1 MLSFLLASEEGAE
14 AVEAVEAAS
23 NPILPTGPEIFW
35 GLVSFLALYALM
47 KFVLLPPIMKVMD
60 ERANRIREDLDFVDS
75 AQLQAGTAATA
86 AADQLGGVRA
96 EAAGIVDAARAEG
109 EAERA
114 KIIAK
119 AEADIA
125 AIRADADAEIAAA
138 RAEAMG
144 GIRPQVAEMATAA
157 ASRVMNR
164 QIDLGSAAP
173 VVDRFLDN
181 PN

>member
-1 MLSFLLASEEGAE
+1 MLSFLLAFEEGAE
-14 AVEAVEAAS
+14 AVEEAAA
-23 NPILPTGPEIFW
+23 NPILPTGPELLW
-35 GLVSFLALYALM
+35 GLISFAALYALVR
-47 KFVLLPPIMKVMD
+47 FVLLPPVKRVMD

-75 AQLQAGTAATA
+75 AQLEAGSAATA

-96 EAAGIVDAARAEG
+96 EASSIVDAARAEG
-109 EAERA
+109 ETERA

-119 AEADIA
+119 AEAEIA
-125 AIRADADAEIAAA
+125 EIKASADAEIAAA
-138 RAEAMG
+138 RLEAMA
-144 GIRPQVAEMATAA
+144 GIRPQVAELATNA

>member
-1 MLSFLLASEEGAE
+1 MLSFLLAFEEGAE
-14 AVEAVEAAS
+14 VAEEAAA
-23 NPILPTGPEIFW
+23 NPILPTVPELFW
-35 GLVSFLALYALM
+35 GALSFAALYALV
-47 KFVLLPPIMKVMD
+47 KFVLLPPVKRVME

-75 AQLQAGTAATA
+75 AQLRAGTAASA
-86 AADQLGGVRA
+86 AADQLSGVRA
-96 EAAGIVDAARAEG
+96 EAASIVDAARSEA

-114 KIIAK
+114 QILAK
-119 AEADIA
+119 AEAEVA
-125 AIRADADAEIAAA
+125 ALKASSDAEIAAA
-138 RAEAMG
+138 RAEAMS
-144 GIRPQVAEMATAA
+144 GIRPQVAELATAA

>member
-1 MLSFLLASEEGAE
+1 MLSFLLAFEEGAE
-14 AVEAVEAAS
+14 AADEAAA
-23 NPILPTGPEIFW
+23 NPILPTVPELFW
-35 GLVSFLALYALM
+35 GLVSFAALYALV
-47 KFVLLPPIMKVMD
+47 KFVLLPPVKRVMD
-60 ERANRIREDLDFVDS
+60 ERANRIREDLDFVDT
-75 AQLQAGTAATA
+75 AQLQAGSAATA

-96 EAAGIVDAARAEG
+96 EAGSVVDAARAEA

-114 KIIAK
+114 KIIAV
-119 AEADIA
+119 AEAEVAEIKA
-125 AIRADADAEIAAA
+125 SADAEIAAA
-138 RAEAMG
+138 RAEAMS
-144 GIRPQVAEMATAA
+144 GIRPQVAELATSA